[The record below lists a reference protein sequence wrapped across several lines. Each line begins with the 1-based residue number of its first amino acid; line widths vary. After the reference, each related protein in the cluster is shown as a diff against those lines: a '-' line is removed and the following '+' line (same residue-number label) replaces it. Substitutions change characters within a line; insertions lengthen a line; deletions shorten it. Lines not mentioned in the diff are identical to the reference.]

1 MTDLYS
7 RGLTIV
13 SSEEGYGMYFQK
25 GETLHI
31 IELFAIGDRPAEKL
45 MEAAREKVGAERAKL
60 LLGTEQTLF
69 LGEGSREDYGCIRF
83 FGRPFDV
90 TESYMRLMLDAAE
103 E

>member
-1 MTDLYS
+1 MVYNYDMLGDITTL
-7 RGLTIV
+7 
-13 SSEEGYGMYFQK
+13 EMGY
-25 GETLHI
+25 
-31 IELFAIGDRPAEKL
+31 
-45 MEAAREKVGAERAKL
+45 
-60 LLGTEQTLF
+60 GTEQTLF